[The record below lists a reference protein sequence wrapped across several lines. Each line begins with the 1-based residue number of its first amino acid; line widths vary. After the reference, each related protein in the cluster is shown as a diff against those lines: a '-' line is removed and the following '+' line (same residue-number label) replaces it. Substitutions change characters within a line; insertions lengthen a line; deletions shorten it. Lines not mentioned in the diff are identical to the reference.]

1 MDVGTMDRTIIE
13 DTRNKPH
20 HHEAKNKWWSEH
32 GVPVVRKKLDFGD
45 YQRADGF
52 SNISIDS
59 KQDMDE
65 VAQNIGR
72 DHDRFIRECE
82 RAKSAGYRLII
93 LVEQHKEYNDRGRID
108 TWIPGTCR
116 RCAHY
121 RRKDCDPREVQGRV
135 CMGGRKPLQGS
146 TARKI
151 IDAIERRH
159 GARFMFCKKSETAKV
174 ICDTLGIE
182 YE

>member
-1 MDVGTMDRTIIE
+1 MCEPKIWA
-13 DTRNKPH
+13 DTRQRRNKH
-20 HHEAKNKWWSEH
+20 RHVDDWFSTH
-32 GVPVVRKKLDFGD
+32 GVPFVYKKLDFGD
-45 YQRADGF
+45 YERCDGF
-52 SNISIDS
+52 SNISIDT
-59 KQDMDE
+59 KKDMDE